1 MTIGRDGTSGGAA
14 HRPRA
19 AVVGSGVAGLTAA
32 YLLQQAYDVTLYEAG
47 DRLGGHAHTH
57 DVPGSGGRLLALDT
71 GFLVHNTRTYP
82 NLVRL
87 LGELGV
93 ATRETEMSM
102 SVSCAGCGLEY
113 AGSRGA
119 RGLFPAPG
127 VLARPAYLAMLARIP
142 SFYADAQRL
151 LAGPGDAALTLGEFL
166 RNHRYRRYFV
176 HHFVVPLVAAV
187 WSCPPADALN
197 YPARYLFEFLG
208 HHGML
213 RLTRS
218 PGWQTVAGGSRCYV
232 EQIAK
237 RLTTVA
243 TGVPIR
249 AITRSPGGIAVHDHH
264 LGTREFA
271 AAVIATHP
279 DQALRLLDRPTRA
292 EREVLGAFRYTLS
305 TAVLHTDA
313 ALLPRSPGARA
324 SWNYRMGGCL
334 DNAGDVH
341 VSYHLN
347 RLQRLGEAQE
357 YLVTLN
363 AAAGQVRPER
373 VLAKMTYGHPV
384 YDTRSVAAQR
394 RLPGL
399 NTRVLAYAGAYH
411 GWGFHEDGCLAGIRA
426 AAALGVTW

>member
-1 MTIGRDGTSGGAA
+1 
-14 HRPRA
+14 
-19 AVVGSGVAGLTAA
+19 VAGLTAA
-32 YLLQQAYDVTLYEAG
+32 YLLQQAYDVTLYEAD

-57 DVPGSGGRLLALDT
+57 DVLGSGGRLLALDT

-82 NLVRL
+82 NLLRL
-87 LGELGV
+87 FGELGV
-93 ATRETEMSM
+93 TTRETEMSM

-127 VLARPAYLAMLARIP
+127 TLARPAYLAMLARIP

-151 LAGPGDAALTLGEFL
+151 LAGPGDAALSLGEFL
-166 RNHRYRRYFV
+166 RNRRYRRYFV

-197 YPARYLFEFLG
+197 YPARYLFEFLD

-218 PGWQTVAGGSRCYV
+218 PGWQTVSGGSRCYV

-237 RLTTVA
+237 RLTTVV
-243 TGVPIR
+243 TGVPVR
-249 AITRSPGGIAVHDHH
+249 AITRSPGGVAVHDHQ
-264 LGTREFA
+264 LGAREFA

-279 DQALRLLDRPTRA
+279 GQALRLLDRPTRA

-313 ALLPRSPGARA
+313 ALLPRAPGARA

-334 DNAGDVH
+334 DNADDVH

-347 RLQRLGEAQE
+347 RLQRLDEAQE

-363 AAAGQVRPER
+363 PAAGQVRPER
-373 VLAKMTYGHPV
+373 VLADMTYGHPV
-384 YDTRSVAAQR
+384 YDARSVAAQR
-394 RLPGL
+394 HLPGL